1 MNKVEVSKRSISLL
15 RVMLSGIFLVAGV
28 NHVAFPGHVA
38 TRLMESAVYQS
49 GLYFMNA
56 GILVV
61 ATGVGLLA
69 GGILLLLNRYT
80 RQAAILLLLL
90 IIPITISVQLQ
101 GWSTSG
107 PLFKN
112 VAIAGGLLFFILND
126 FKSKELKEYE
136 SEA

>member
-1 MNKVEVSKRSISLL
+1 MKKVEVDHRSIVVL

-28 NHVAFPGHVA
+28 NHVIFPRHVA
-38 TRLMESAVYQS
+38 SRLMESAVYQNV
-49 GLYFMNA
+49 LYFMNA
-56 GILVV
+56 EILVI
-61 ATGVGLLA
+61 ATGIGLLA
-69 GGILLLLNRYT
+69 GGILLLLNIYS

-112 VAIAGGLLFFILND
+112 VAVAGGLLFFILNN
-126 FKSKELKEYE
+126 FKSKELKYE
-136 SEA
+136 SKA

>member
-1 MNKVEVSKRSISLL
+1 MNRVEVSQRSISVL

-38 TRLMESAVYQS
+38 GRLMESAVYQNS
-49 GLYFMNA
+49 LYFMDA
-56 GILVV
+56 EILVL
-61 ATGVGLLA
+61 ATGVGLLT

-126 FKSKELKEYE
+126 FKPKELKEYE
-136 SEA
+136 PEA